1 MHICFEAVASVQGFG
16 RLQANLSRRVA
27 TLSRLVHVNTS
38 FPYGCRGFA
47 HEVSGDPSGTNQ
59 AKRQKIGRARIPQER
74 SERGGHYREA
84 SALDMLHLLRSLS
97 KIPKPILHS
106 HEVSGTKLRRFL

>member
-1 MHICFEAVASVQGFG
+1 MFSMSVSKTPTRSVSLLITFVCSVSSSSWFTTWCIRLTKSSSGMRTILLLFAFG
-16 RLQANLSRRVA
+16 NKPRG
-27 TLSRLVHVNTS
+27 
-38 FPYGCRGFA
+38 YGYAGML
-47 HEVSGDPSGTNQ
+47 
-59 AKRQKIGRARIPQER
+59 QER

-84 SALDMLHLLRSLS
+84 SALDILHLLRSLS